1 MRPLPRYDRGVSN
14 VVLDWHRSEVRPW
27 RNDKLELSVP
37 LEPEPDSY
45 WKDALQTY
53 ELQARRERAGDWRIL
68 RPGTDPYMHHV
79 PDVYEALIVEN
90 IEPGQEQEIRETLEG
105 VVAQLN
111 EVAERSRQ
119 QAAEIRELAQGKA
132 GDLQKAADEATKR
145 FRLGS

>member
-90 IEPGQEQEIRETLEG
+90 IEPRSERRSKGSSLNSTRWPSGQG
-105 VVAQLN
+105 
-111 EVAERSRQ
+111 S
-119 QAAEIRELAQGKA
+119 
-132 GDLQKAADEATKR
+132 KR
-145 FRLGS
+145 RRFESWRKGRPAIYKRLPTRRRNASV